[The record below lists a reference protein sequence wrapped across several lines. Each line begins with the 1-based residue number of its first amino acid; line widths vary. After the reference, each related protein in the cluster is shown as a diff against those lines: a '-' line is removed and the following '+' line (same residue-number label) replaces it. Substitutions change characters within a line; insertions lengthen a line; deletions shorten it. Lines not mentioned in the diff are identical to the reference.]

1 MEIDSPLYDAEP
13 PDTYQSP
20 IWHPG
25 FVLGEAHSLHPDDF
39 IVNLDSDNE
48 SFHSAESLTEV
59 DQLAKEK
66 ENDQTVTIENGPTAA
81 NDDNIPSEANEDEA
95 KVDEL
100 TASNDE
106 MEVTT
111 TVQDCNQDNH

>member
-59 DQLAKEK
+59 DQLTKEK
-66 ENDQTVTIENGPTAA
+66 ENDQTVTIENGPTAP

-95 KVDEL
+95 KLDEL

-111 TVQDCNQDNH
+111 TVQDCNQDNQ